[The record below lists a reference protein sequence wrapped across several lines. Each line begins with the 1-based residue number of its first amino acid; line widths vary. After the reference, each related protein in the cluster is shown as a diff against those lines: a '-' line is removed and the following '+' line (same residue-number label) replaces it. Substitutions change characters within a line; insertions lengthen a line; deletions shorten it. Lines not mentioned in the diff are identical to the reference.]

1 MSDKIDIDAKVKQRN
16 RVLGLVLFG
25 LVILI
30 AVVSYLKIEM
40 VTP

>member
-1 MSDKIDIDAKVKQRN
+1 MSDKLDPKTQQRN

-30 AVVSYLKIEM
+30 GVVSYLKIKL

>member
-1 MSDKIDIDAKVKQRN
+1 MSEQVELDPKVKQRN

-25 LVILI
+25 LVVLI

>member
-1 MSDKIDIDAKVKQRN
+1 MSDNIDPKVKQRN

-30 AVVSYLKIEM
+30 GVVSYLKIKLI
-40 VTP
+40 TP

>member
-1 MSDKIDIDAKVKQRN
+1 MSEKVELDAKLVQRN

-30 AVVSYLKIEM
+30 GVVSYLKIEM